1 MVRHFFEYTSLQCQ
15 NQNLVTGPWCLSNS
29 NSSRNT
35 NVFSHPIASENYWR
49 LEMWTSEGTILKIN
63 TKLSGSWGVLIEGCN
78 VWSYLG
84 HHSGNFPVGVEE
96 TVADFHN
103 GGVPKADW
111 KKRAMSGSD
120 KPQLF
125 VCTLLESHAN
135 EKKTSWQD
143 TLIWSQSLSCEV
155 DNPKE
160 RFTHT
165 LFL

>member
-1 MVRHFFEYTSLQCQ
+1 MNIPKDRFEGQQHKAVWEL
-15 NQNLVTGPWCLSNS
+15 G
-29 NSSRNT
+29 SSGRGLHST
-35 NVFSHPIASENYWR
+35 FLFGASQQQLPSRGRKKTE
-49 LEMWTSEGTILKIN
+49 
-63 TKLSGSWGVLIEGCN
+63 
-78 VWSYLG
+78 
-84 HHSGNFPVGVEE
+84 
-96 TVADFHN
+96 ADFHN

-120 KPQLF
+120 KSQLF

-160 RFTHT
+160 RFAHT
-165 LFL
+165 LFF